1 MILRLNFIFLILS
14 SSIFA
19 DNKISSSFL
28 NSELKKNYSFIE
40 RSLHQSD
47 QKIDTSSGN
56 IFFDEKGISVNV
68 LSPFK
73 ENYRIEGGILEIH
86 DVFLDQRQTID
97 IKEDNN
103 FFLNILINGID
114 ETSKE
119 YKVNFLNKASIEV
132 IQNDGSSKVKFLFV
146 NNKLTLIRY
155 KDSIGVE
162 HGIELTQI

>member
-14 SSIFA
+14 SFIFA